1 MKLNYYR
8 AYSLIFIL
16 IFLFVMV
23 SCKTIKDIPL
33 EERSFLFEN
42 ITDDEI
48 FFVKVECV
56 DEAFIQGKSYLFDD
70 ELIIEAEPFK
80 IKLPNRGSI
89 IILSDTLVVSYKIK
103 RITSD
108 GCRGWFRV
116 DGTKVKK
123 QFSLMF
129 YEIEEYQEISN
140 RYKDKMFDVESL
152 PDITYANVKG
162 YWSSIPD
169 DTIDIGNIVKVGL
182 FNSLKKKDLNLEMD
196 IYIPKNDTVEK
207 RPLIMFIH
215 GGAFYIGDKATL
227 PYRTLCN
234 HFASLGYVCV
244 SINYR
249 MGFKMSSKAI
259 ERTAYQATQDAHAA
273 MRYLLSKKEIYRI
286 DPDCLF
292 VGGASAGSITAM
304 NLAYMRNENRPK
316 SSYSSLFAEDLGGL
330 ETSGNKLYG
339 KFRIKGVANMW
350 GGVNDLKILEN
361 SKIPIISF
369 HGDNDEVVPYAQGY
383 PFMVI
388 GDFKK
393 VLFDE
398 MYGSSCIH
406 ERALEL
412 GIRSKLHTFSGKGH
426 GLYLDKKRN
435 LTDDFYIIQNEISD
449 FFYDELMPHPV
460 YIIQDDEDNQ
470 LFVID
475 TSNVATANWCVV
487 GGASIEETKG
497 SIRASWFDD
506 EELQELRVT
515 GSYSNGAGFED
526 VFVIKNVRKY
536 EDNTHE

>member
-8 AYSLIFIL
+8 AYSLIFTL
-16 IFLFVMV
+16 LFLLVMV

-33 EERSFLFEN
+33 EEGGFLFEN

-48 FFVKVECV
+48 FFVKVEHV
-56 DEAFIQGKSYLFDD
+56 DDTFIQGKSYLFDD
-70 ELIIEAEPFK
+70 ELIFEAEPFK
-80 IKLPNRGSI
+80 IELPHRGSK

-103 RITSD
+103 RVTSE
-108 GCRGWFRV
+108 GCRGWFRIG
-116 DGTKVKK
+116 GTKVKK
-123 QFSLMF
+123 QFSLVF
-129 YEIEEYQEISN
+129 YEIEEYQDVRN
-140 RYKDKMFDVESL
+140 RYKDKMFEVESL
-152 PDITYANVKG
+152 SDITYANVKG

-169 DTIDIGNIVKVGL
+169 DTIDIGSIVKVGL

-234 HFASLGYVCV
+234 HFTSMGYVCV

-249 MGFKMSSKAI
+249 MGFKLSSKAI

-286 DPDCLF
+286 DPDYLF

-316 SSYSSLFAEDLGGL
+316 SSYSSLFAEDLGDL

-350 GGVNDLKILEN
+350 GSMNDLKMLEN
-361 SKIPIISF
+361 SRIPIISF
-369 HGDNDEVVPYAQGY
+369 HGDKDEVVPYGQGY
-383 PFMVI
+383 PFMAI

-393 VLFDE
+393 ILFDE

-426 GLYLDKKRN
+426 GLYLDTKRN
-435 LTDDFYIIQNEISD
+435 LTDNFYVIQNEITD

-460 YIIQDDEDNQ
+460 YIIQDKCDNQ
-470 LFVID
+470 LFMID
-475 TSNVATANWCVV
+475 TSKVATADWCVV
-487 GGASIEETKG
+487 GGVSMKETKG

-506 EELQELRVT
+506 EELQELRVS
-515 GSYSNGAGFED
+515 GSYTNGVGFED
-526 VFVIKNVRKY
+526 VFLIKNVKKY
-536 EDNTHE
+536 EGNTYE

>member
-1 MKLNYYR
+1 MKLNCCR
-8 AYSLIFIL
+8 AYSLIFTML
-16 IFLFVMV
+16 FLFVMV

-33 EERSFLFEN
+33 EERGFLFEN

-48 FFVKVECV
+48 FFVKAEQVG
-56 DEAFIQGKSYLFDD
+56 DMFIYGKSYLFDD

-80 IKLPNRGSI
+80 IEQPKRGSK

-103 RITSD
+103 RITSE

-129 YEIEEYQEISN
+129 YEVEEYQDVKN
-140 RYKDKMFDVESL
+140 RYKDAMFEVERLYDV
-152 PDITYANVKG
+152 TYANVKG

-169 DTIDIGNIVKVGL
+169 DTIDVGNIVKVSL
-182 FNSLKKKDLNLEMD
+182 FNSLKKKDLSLEMD

-234 HFASLGYVCV
+234 HFTSMGYVCV

-273 MRYLLSKKEIYRI
+273 MRYLISKKDIYRI
-286 DPDCLF
+286 DPDYLF
-292 VGGASAGSITAM
+292 VGGASAGGITAM

-330 ETSGNKLYG
+330 ETSGNRLYNR
-339 KFRIKGVANMW
+339 FRIKGVANMW
-350 GGVNDLKILEN
+350 GAMNDLKMLEN
-361 SKIPIISF
+361 YIIPIISF
-369 HGDNDEVVPYAQGY
+369 HGDKDEVVPYDHGY
-383 PFMVI
+383 PFMAI

-406 ERALEL
+406 KRALEL
-412 GIRSKLHTFSGKGH
+412 GIRSKLHTFSGEGH
-426 GLYLDKKRN
+426 GLYLDTKRN
-435 LTDDFYIIQNEISD
+435 LTDNFYVIQNEITD

-460 YIIQDDEDNQ
+460 YIIQDKDDNQ
-470 LFVID
+470 LFTID
-475 TSNVATANWCVV
+475 TSNVAITNWCVV
-487 GGASIEETKG
+487 GGVSIEETKG

-506 EELQELRVT
+506 EEIQELRVS
-515 GSYSNGAGFED
+515 GSYRNGAGFED
-526 VFVIKNVRKY
+526 VFVINKSEKNEGNTY
-536 EDNTHE
+536 E

>member
-8 AYSLIFIL
+8 DYSLIFTL
-16 IFLFVMV
+16 LFLFVMV
-23 SCKTIKDIPL
+23 SCKTMKDIPL
-33 EERSFLFEN
+33 EGRSFLLEN

-48 FFVKVECV
+48 FFVKVDSV
-56 DEAFIQGKSYLFDD
+56 TDAFIHGKSYLFDD

-80 IKLPNRGSI
+80 IDQPKRGTK
-89 IILSDTLVVSYKIK
+89 IILSDTLAVSYKIK
-103 RITSD
+103 RITSE
-108 GCRGWFRV
+108 GCRGWFRINGV
-116 DGTKVKK
+116 KGKK

-129 YEIEEYQEISN
+129 YEIEEYQDIRN
-140 RYKDKMFDVESL
+140 RYKDKMFEVESL
-152 PDITYANVKG
+152 SDITYANVKG

-182 FNSLKKKDLNLEMD
+182 LNSLKKKDIDLDMD

-234 HFASLGYVCV
+234 HFASMGYVCV

-249 MGFKMSSKAI
+249 MGFKLSSKEI

-316 SSYSSLFAEDLGGL
+316 SSYSSLFAEDLGDL

-350 GGVNDLKILEN
+350 GSMNDLKMLEN
-361 SKIPIISF
+361 SRIPIISF
-369 HGDNDEVVPYAQGY
+369 HGDKDEVVPYGQGY
-383 PFMVI
+383 PFMAI

-412 GIRSKLHTFSGKGH
+412 GIRSKLHTFDGKGH
-426 GLYLDKKRN
+426 GLYLDNKRN
-435 LTDDFYIIQNEISD
+435 LTDDFYVIQNEITE

-460 YIIQDDEDNQ
+460 YIIQDEEDNQ
-470 LFVID
+470 LFMID
-475 TSNVATANWCVV
+475 TSNVATADWCVV
-487 GGASIEETKG
+487 GGVSMHETKG

-506 EELQELRVT
+506 EELQELRVS
-515 GSYSNGAGFED
+515 GSYTNGAGFED
-526 VFVIKNVRKY
+526 VFVIKNVKKY
-536 EDNTHE
+536 EGNTYE

>member
-1 MKLNYYR
+1 MKLNLYK
-8 AYSLIFIL
+8 AYSLIFTL
-16 IFLFVMV
+16 LFLLVMV

-33 EERSFLFEN
+33 EEGGFLFEN
-42 ITDDEI
+42 TTDDEI
-48 FFVKVECV
+48 FFVKVDSVE
-56 DEAFIQGKSYLFDD
+56 DAFVYGKSYLFDD

-80 IKLPNRGSI
+80 IELFKRKTKIL
-89 IILSDTLVVSYKIK
+89 LSDSLVVSYKIK
-103 RITSD
+103 RMTLE
-108 GCRGWFRV
+108 GCRGWFKI
-116 DGTKVKK
+116 DGTKGKK

-129 YEIEEYQEISN
+129 YEIEEYQDVRD
-140 RYKDKMFDVESL
+140 RYKDKMFEVERLS
-152 PDITYANVKG
+152 DITYANVKG

-234 HFASLGYVCV
+234 HFTSLGYVCV

-273 MRYLLSKKEIYRI
+273 MRYLLSKKDIYRI
-286 DPDCLF
+286 DPDYLF

-316 SSYSSLFAEDLGGL
+316 SSYSSMFAEDLGDL
-330 ETSGNKLYG
+330 EMSGNKLYN

-350 GGVNDLKILEN
+350 GSMNDLKMLEN
-361 SKIPIISF
+361 SRIPIISF
-369 HGDNDEVVPYAQGY
+369 HGDKDEVVPYGQGY
-383 PFMVI
+383 PFTVI

-393 VLFDE
+393 VLFEE
-398 MYGSSCIH
+398 MYGSFSIH

-412 GIRSKLHTFSGKGH
+412 GIRSKLHTFIGEGH
-426 GLYLDKKRN
+426 GLYLDTKRN
-435 LTDDFYIIQNEISD
+435 LTDNFYFIQDEITD

-460 YIIQDDEDNQ
+460 YIVQNEGDNQ
-470 LFVID
+470 VFMID
-475 TSNVATANWCVV
+475 TSNVATADWCVV
-487 GGASIEETKG
+487 GGVSIEETKG
-497 SIRASWFDD
+497 TIRASWFDD
-506 EELQELRVT
+506 EEVQELRVS
-515 GSYSNGAGFED
+515 GSYTNGAGFED
-526 VFVIKNVRKY
+526 VFVIKNVKKY
-536 EDNTHE
+536 EDNTYE

>member
-1 MKLNYYR
+1 MKLNYYK
-8 AYSLIFIL
+8 AYSLIFTL
-16 IFLFVMV
+16 LFLFVMV
-23 SCKTIKDIPL
+23 SCKTMKDIPL
-33 EERSFLFEN
+33 EGRSFLLEN

-48 FFVKVECV
+48 FFVKVDSV
-56 DEAFIQGKSYLFDD
+56 TDVFIHGKSYLFDD
-70 ELIIEAEPFK
+70 ELIIEAKPFK
-80 IKLPNRGSI
+80 IDQSKRGTK
-89 IILSDTLVVSYKIK
+89 IILSDTLAVSYKIK
-103 RITSD
+103 RITSE
-108 GCRGWFRV
+108 GCRGWFRINGV
-116 DGTKVKK
+116 KGKK

-129 YEIEEYQEISN
+129 YEIEEYQDVRN
-140 RYKDKMFDVESL
+140 RYKDKMFEVESL
-152 PDITYANVKG
+152 SDITYANVKG

-182 FNSLKKKDLNLEMD
+182 LNSLKKKDIDLDMD

-234 HFASLGYVCV
+234 HFASMGYVCV

-249 MGFKMSSKAI
+249 MGFKLSSKAI

-273 MRYLLSKKEIYRI
+273 MRYLLSKKDIYRI

-316 SSYSSLFAEDLGGL
+316 SSYSSLFAEDLGDL

-350 GGVNDLKILEN
+350 GSMNDLKILEN
-361 SKIPIISF
+361 SMIPIISF
-369 HGDNDEVVPYAQGY
+369 HGDKDEVVPYGQGY
-383 PFMVI
+383 PFMAI

-412 GIRSKLHTFSGKGH
+412 GIRSKLHTFDGKGH
-426 GLYLDKKRN
+426 GLYLDNKRN
-435 LTDDFYIIQNEISD
+435 LTDDFYVIQNEITE

-460 YIIQDDEDNQ
+460 YIIQDEEDNQ
-470 LFVID
+470 LFMID
-475 TSNVATANWCVV
+475 TSNVATADWCVV
-487 GGASIEETKG
+487 GGVSMKETKG

-515 GSYSNGAGFED
+515 GSYTNGAGFED

-536 EDNTHE
+536 EDNTYE

>member
-1 MKLNYYR
+1 
-8 AYSLIFIL
+8 
-16 IFLFVMV
+16 MV

-70 ELIIEAEPFK
+70 ELIIESEPFK
-80 IKLPNRGSI
+80 IKLPNRGSR

-116 DGTKVKK
+116 DGKKVKK

-369 HGDNDEVVPYAQGY
+369 HGDNDEVVPYGQGY

-412 GIRSKLHTFSGKGH
+412 GIRSRLLTFSGKGH
-426 GLYLDKKRN
+426 GLYLDNKRN
-435 LTDDFYIIQNEISD
+435 LTDDFYVIQNEITE

-460 YIIQDDEDNQ
+460 YIIQDEEDNQ
-470 LFVID
+470 LFMID
-475 TSNVATANWCVV
+475 TSNVATADWCVV
-487 GGASIEETKG
+487 GGVSIEETKG

-515 GSYSNGAGFED
+515 GCYTNGAGFED

>member
-1 MKLNYYR
+1 
-8 AYSLIFIL
+8 
-16 IFLFVMV
+16 MV
-23 SCKTIKDIPL
+23 SCKTMKDIPL
-33 EERSFLFEN
+33 EGRSFLLEN

-48 FFVKVECV
+48 FFVKVDSV
-56 DEAFIQGKSYLFDD
+56 TDVFIHGKSYLFDD

-80 IKLPNRGSI
+80 IELPKRGSK
-89 IILSDTLVVSYKIK
+89 IILSDTLIVSYKIK
-103 RITSD
+103 RITSE
-108 GCRGWFRV
+108 GCRGWYRV
-116 DGTKVKK
+116 AGTRVKK

-140 RYKDKMFDVESL
+140 RYKDKMFEVESL
-152 PDITYANVKG
+152 SDITYANVKG

-182 FNSLKKKDLNLEMD
+182 FNSLKKKDLSLEMD

-234 HFASLGYVCV
+234 HFASMGYVCV

-249 MGFKMSSKAI
+249 MGFKLSSKAI

-273 MRYLLSKKEIYRI
+273 MRYLLSKKDIYRI
-286 DPDCLF
+286 DPDYLF

-316 SSYSSLFAEDLGGL
+316 SSYSSLFAEDLGDL

-339 KFRIKGVANMW
+339 KFRVKGVANMW
-350 GGVNDLKILEN
+350 GSVNDLKILEN
-361 SKIPIISF
+361 SRIPIISF
-369 HGDNDEVVPYAQGY
+369 HGDKDEVVPYGKGY
-383 PFMVI
+383 PFVAI

-412 GIRSKLHTFSGKGH
+412 GIRSKLHTFSGEGH
-426 GLYLDKKRN
+426 GLYLDTKRN
-435 LTDDFYIIQNEISD
+435 LTDNFYVIQEEITD

-487 GGASIEETKG
+487 GGVSMKETKG

-515 GSYSNGAGFED
+515 GSYTNGAGFED

-536 EDNTHE
+536 EDNTYE